1 MLTRALAAM
10 ALDYREEDFPEEVRA
25 MGRRCILDGVACAL
39 AGRAEPVVGIVE
51 AEAIETA
58 GKAEASLIGR
68 ATRLPAAQAALVN
81 GTAAHALDYD
91 DVNIAIPG
99 HPTTVVMPA
108 VLAVAEAVNAS
119 GRDVLAA
126 FVAGYEVACRV
137 GLVLGPGHYDRGFHA
152 TATAGVIGA
161 AAGCARL
168 LRLSPAQTAAALA
181 LAATQASGLKALF
194 GNMGKPLH
202 AGLAARNAVLA
213 ARLAARGL
221 DAGDDA
227 LEHAQGLAKAMS
239 PSPDLERAV
248 EGPGRFHILRN
259 LFKYHAACYGTHAVI
274 ESAKALRS
282 QHAFAPGDIRRVLLT
297 VHPASDKYC
306 NIATPRTGAEA
317 KFSLRLNAAFGL
329 MGVETSRLDAY
340 SAATALDPATVALR
354 DRVEVRFSDALS
366 MMKAAVEVETNAGVT
381 RSATHDAGEPE
392 SDFDVQARKVEGK
405 FDALVQPLLGVDRA
419 AQLCSRILA
428 IESEPRVSALLA
440 ATSA

>member
-1 MLTRALAAM
+1 MLTRALAAL
-10 ALDYREEDFPEEVRA
+10 ALDYRYEDFPEDVRA

-39 AGRAEPVVGIVE
+39 AGRAEPVVRSVE
-51 AEAIETA
+51 AEALET
-58 GKAEASLIGR
+58 GGTAEASLIGLGVQ
-68 ATRLPAAQAALVN
+68 LPAGQAALVN

-108 VLAVAEAVNAS
+108 VLAVAEAVNAN

-168 LRLSPAQTAAALA
+168 LRLSPAQAASALA

-213 ARLAARGL
+213 VRLAARGL
-221 DAGDDA
+221 DAGEDA
-227 LEHAQGLAKAMS
+227 LEHAQGFAKAMS
-239 PSPDLERAV
+239 PDADPQRALD
-248 EGPGRFHILRN
+248 EPARFHILRN

-282 QHAFAPGDIRRVLLT
+282 QHAFAPEDIRRVLLT
-297 VHPASDKYC
+297 VHPGNDKMC
-306 NIATPRTGAEA
+306 NIAAPRTSAEA

-329 MGVETSRLDAY
+329 LGVETSRLDAY
-340 SAATALDPATVALR
+340 SVARALDPRAVALR
-354 DRVEVRFSDALS
+354 DRVEVRFSDTLP
-366 MMKAAVEVETNAGVT
+366 MMKAAVEVETNSGVT
-381 RSATHDAGEPE
+381 QSASHDAGEPE
-392 SDFDVQARKVEGK
+392 SDLRLQARKVEAK
-405 FDALVQPLLGVDRA
+405 FDALVQPLLGADRA
-419 AQLCSRILA
+419 ARLRSRILA
-428 IESEPRVSALLA
+428 IESEARISALLA